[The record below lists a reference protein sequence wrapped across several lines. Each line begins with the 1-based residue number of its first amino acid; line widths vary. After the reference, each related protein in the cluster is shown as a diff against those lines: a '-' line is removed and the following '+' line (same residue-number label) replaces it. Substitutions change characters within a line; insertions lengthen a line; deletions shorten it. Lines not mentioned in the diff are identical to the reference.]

1 MLQYALRTSLVNL
14 AAAGLA
20 TILLF
25 GTVGVLAVQGPE
37 PAWTRPV
44 LPAPARVISRAV
56 ALPTPI
62 PTPTA
67 PVKLSQPLLLHPVP
81 LPVVPTPFQREQ
93 RMSFGQLM
101 QRWEPFIKKAAKRFN
116 VPAAWIR
123 EVMRIESGGRTMT
136 AENVRI
142 VSSEGALGLMQIQP
156 GTYAEM
162 RQQYGLGNDP
172 FDPHDNIYAGAAYL
186 RWLRGKYGFPTMFE
200 AYDDGPGH
208 LEQRLTRGA
217 LLPNETRN
225 YVKVVSL
232 ALGFKLPATQ
242 APASVPGS
250 GASGMVGANTASGP
264 RPVYLGAV
272 CAFTRPDGS
281 SIFLDCTQVH
291 AIRAPLI
298 DEYAPEVKSVLTVGN
313 VSQGVQET
321 EESARAVVLS
331 HGGKV

>member
-1 MLQYALRTSLVNL
+1 MVQPPRLRPMPK
-14 AAAGLA
+14 
-20 TILLF
+20 
-25 GTVGVLAVQGPE
+25 PE
-37 PAWTRPV
+37 
-44 LPAPARVISRAV
+44 
-56 ALPTPI
+56 
-62 PTPTA
+62 
-67 PVKLSQPLLLHPVP
+67 VP
-81 LPVVPTPFQREQ
+81 SPFQVEQ
-93 RMSFGQLM
+93 RMSYGQLM

-123 EVMRIESGGRTMT
+123 EVMRIESGGREMM
-136 AENVRI
+136 AENARI

-162 RQQYGLGNDP
+162 RQQYSLGTDP

-217 LLPNETRN
+217 LLPDETRN

-232 ALGFKLPATQ
+232 ALGFRPPATQ
-242 APASVPGS
+242 AQVPPLN
-250 GASGMVGANTASGP
+250 GAQRAVGANTATGA
-264 RPVYLGAV
+264 RPVYIGAV
-272 CAFTRPDGS
+272 CGFTRPDGS

-313 VSQGVQET
+313 VSQGVRET
-321 EESARAVVLS
+321 EEAARAVVLS

>member
-1 MLQYALRTSLVNL
+1 M
-14 AAAGLA
+14 
-20 TILLF
+20 LLF
-25 GTVGVLAVQGPE
+25 GTVAALAVRAPE
-37 PAWTRPV
+37 SAWMRPPSPPPTPTRI
-44 LPAPARVISRAV
+44 AARAV
-56 ALPTPI
+56 AVPT
-62 PTPTA
+62 T
-67 PVKLSQPLLLHPVP
+67 PVKVTQPLLLHPMP
-81 LPVVPTPFQREQ
+81 APVVLTPFQREQ
-93 RMSFGQLM
+93 RMSYGQLM

-123 EVMRIESGGRTMT
+123 EVMRIESGGRTMM

-162 RQQYGLGNDP
+162 RQQYSLGTDP

-208 LEQRLTRGA
+208 LEQRLTHGA
-217 LLPNETRN
+217 LLPDETRN

-232 ALGFKLPATQ
+232 ALGYKLPATQ
-242 APASVPGS
+242 VQVPPAN
-250 GASGMVGANTASGP
+250 GAQKVVGANTASGL
-264 RPVYLGAV
+264 RPVYIGAV
-272 CAFTRPDGS
+272 CGFTRPDGS

-313 VSQGVQET
+313 VSQGVRET
-321 EESARAVVLS
+321 EEAARAVVLS

>member
-1 MLQYALRTSLVNL
+1 MA
-14 AAAGLA
+14 
-20 TILLF
+20 
-25 GTVGVLAVQGPE
+25 
-37 PAWTRPV
+37 
-44 LPAPARVISRAV
+44 
-56 ALPTPI
+56 
-62 PTPTA
+62 
-67 PVKLSQPLLLHPVP
+67 QPPLLHPTP
-81 LPVVPTPFQREQ
+81 APVVPTPFQSEQ
-93 RMSFGQLM
+93 RMSYGQLM

-116 VPAAWIR
+116 VPAPWIR
-123 EVMRIESGGRTMT
+123 EVMRIESGGRTMM

-142 VSSEGALGLMQIQP
+142 VSSEGALGLMQIQR

-162 RQQYGLGNDP
+162 RQQYGLGSDP

-217 LLPNETRN
+217 LLPDETRN
-225 YVKVVSL
+225 YVRVVSL
-232 ALGFKLPATQ
+232 ALGFKLPVTQ
-242 APASVPGS
+242 TPAPAPAN
-250 GASGMVGANTASGP
+250 GAQGVAGANTASGQ
-264 RPVYLGAV
+264 RPVYIGAV

-281 SIFLDCTQVH
+281 SIYLDCTQVH

-321 EESARAVVLS
+321 EEAARAVVLS

>member
-1 MLQYALRTSLVNL
+1 MA
-14 AAAGLA
+14 
-20 TILLF
+20 
-25 GTVGVLAVQGPE
+25 
-37 PAWTRPV
+37 
-44 LPAPARVISRAV
+44 
-56 ALPTPI
+56 
-62 PTPTA
+62 
-67 PVKLSQPLLLHPVP
+67 QPPLLHPTP
-81 LPVVPTPFQREQ
+81 APVVPTPFQSEQ
-93 RMSFGQLM
+93 RMSYGQLM

-116 VPAAWIR
+116 VPAPWIR
-123 EVMRIESGGRTMT
+123 EVMRIESGGRTMM

-142 VSSEGALGLMQIQP
+142 VSSEGALGLMQIQR

-162 RQQYGLGNDP
+162 RQQYGLGSDP

-217 LLPNETRN
+217 LLPDETRN
-225 YVKVVSL
+225 YVRVVSL
-232 ALGFKLPATQ
+232 ALGFKLPVTQ
-242 APASVPGS
+242 TPAPAPAN
-250 GASGMVGANTASGP
+250 GAQGAAGANTASSGQ
-264 RPVYLGAV
+264 RPVYIGAV

-281 SIFLDCTQVH
+281 SIYLDCTQVH

-321 EESARAVVLS
+321 EEAARAVVLS